1 MQNASGLTDSILGP
15 FCWCQNFWWQQ
26 VGLKERDLIWFGC
39 QNRKYIISKV
49 TSAAHTV
56 WVCSSTAM
64 VLVQFFNSLVLILI
78 TDSVV
83 FFIVEFIT
91 QSVKRT
97 SWGWATDSNIF
108 IKSLHTP
115 HWIKYCQQIYS
126 PTSQRSSDTCIQS
139 VTVLGSQ
146 DLISFVLQI
155 RRSSKMSA
163 LEKVQNSFTLIQI
176 IPLSS
181 ALGPIVFKIFK
192 IFKICT
198 WAHSLQEGGKS
209 CQTNI
214 PSTLWV
220 HSRRANPP
228 LSWGRHFFLLK
239 NP

>member
-15 FCWCQNFWWQQ
+15 FCWGQNFWWQQ

-97 SWGWATDSNIF
+97 SWGVSHRLKYFQKISSHTSLNKMLSTNIF
-108 IKSLHTP
+108 SHLTTKFRHLHAVRDSLRLTGFDQL
-115 HWIKYCQQIYS
+115 C
-126 PTSQRSSDTCIQS
+126 
-139 VTVLGSQ
+139 
-146 DLISFVLQI
+146 F
-155 RRSSKMSA
+155 A
-163 LEKVQNSFTLIQI
+163 NST
-176 IPLSS
+176 
-181 ALGPIVFKIFK
+181 
-192 IFKICT
+192 
-198 WAHSLQEGGKS
+198 
-209 CQTNI
+209 
-214 PSTLWV
+214 
-220 HSRRANPP
+220 
-228 LSWGRHFFLLK
+228 FF
-239 NP
+239 